1 MTPPPPPDERRSEL
15 DRLQA
20 QIATRTSIVH
30 LAHGAV
36 STIFSLMIFGLAAL
50 FEWGKENMADLT
62 PYAPAAA
69 AAAAAVMLYAI
80 SRYVLG
86 YRAHLREVV
95 IFEELQS
102 LRRELKLEDPSA
114 LLPP

>member
-1 MTPPPPPDERRSEL
+1 VSAPPDERRREL

-20 QIATRTSIVH
+20 QIATRVSIFH

-36 STIFSLMIFGLAAL
+36 STILSLMVFGLAAL
-50 FEWGKENMADLT
+50 FRWGKNAKAT
-62 PYAPAAA
+62 VPWAVPVAGAAA
-69 AAAAAVMLYAI
+69 LILLYAAW
-80 SRYVLG
+80 RFWRG
-86 YRAHLREVV
+86 YRAHLKEAAL
-95 IFEELQS
+95 FQELRS

>member
-1 MTPPPPPDERRSEL
+1 VNAPPDERRREL

-20 QIATRTSIVH
+20 QIATRTSILH

-36 STIFSLMIFGLAAL
+36 STIFSLMIYGLAAL
-50 FEWGKENMADLT
+50 FQWGKHKPDAVTPHYALHVAGAASALLLFSLT
-62 PYAPAAA
+62 CFWLA
-69 AAAAAVMLYAI
+69 
-80 SRYVLG
+80 

-95 IFEELQS
+95 LFAELQS
-102 LRRELKLEDPSA
+102 LRRELKLEDPSL

>member
-1 MTPPPPPDERRSEL
+1 MDDRRREL

-20 QIATRTSIVH
+20 QIASRTSIVH

-36 STIFSLMIFGLAAL
+36 ATLLSLMVYGLAAL
-50 FEWGKENMADLT
+50 FEWGKEARDKVEF
-62 PYAPAAA
+62 APPVALAAS
-69 AAAAAVMLYAI
+69 AVMLYAVY
-80 SRYVLG
+80 RYVLA

-95 IFEELQS
+95 IFTEMQS